1 LEKSL
6 LIVTFGAVG
15 ILESELISF
24 FLLSPRKNNVKA
36 LEEVLLKIEEAKILL
51 KKYLAV
57 Q

>member
-15 ILESELISF
+15 ILESKLISF
-24 FLLSPRKNNVKA
+24 FLLSSRKNNVKA